1 MAVAR
6 SADPLYLAMVGLLTA
21 VSLGAFA
28 LGWFVDVE
36 WLDYR
41 RGALVLSLVAALGLF
56 MRSRPE
62 GRWISMVCGMAIAA
76 ACGLQ
81 LAWTIARGPESAQ
94 SQLSFAVTQSFAS
107 GMFCIG
113 GALVLDA
120 LFPAQWGRH
129 LLFGLLGSVAA
140 MIGAAGI
147 FAMVGGLSLDLDESL
162 LGGMRLPGSTILLVA
177 GLGLLI
183 GARLRSD
190 PFVDAYETSFA
201 SEELRDRSGLAAALA
216 VLLVTLG
223 ATLLVWRQVQAQN
236 TKQLETALRD
246 SLQRVDSALSVEVSN
261 AATLLEGVRGLFAA
275 SQQVD
280 PEEWSHYFRQLSLF
294 SADQSIFLVGYAAP
308 VDKLGAAGAGQ
319 DRARLSGAS
328 IEPWPVEASG
338 QMLPTVYV
346 VPNGEAGRWALGLN
360 LLAVPVFAEAI
371 SQAADSVGPVLS
383 GRVEFAQY
391 RDPQS
396 RTGFVVAL
404 ALENP
409 VPLPAGAAAD
419 RIGVSGFAYS
429 ALDIRQMVAELE
441 RESADGLALRIV
453 DDAQTSSGIP
463 LFQSSGFDADK
474 PFSSMVRTLGGRNW
488 TLSAQLM
495 PDRRIMVGSRNP
507 SVVLIGGLFAALVL
521 FAVTWVLTGH
531 RARALHLARR
541 SNRELARAQ
550 RAQQA
555 VTDTARAGIITADMA
570 GNILYMNPSAASQF
584 GVDAQSMTGRSL
596 EVLMPERFRESH
608 RAGITRVAAGGEGR
622 ALGNSLEM
630 AGLRADGSEFPIE
643 VVLSAWSSEDQ
654 TYFTAFVTD
663 ITDRLAAKLELTRRA
678 QELERSNA
686 DLEQFAYVASHDLQ
700 EPLRMVASY
709 VQLLARRYRGQ
720 LDADADEFIGFAVDG
735 ATRMQNL
742 IEDLLAYARV
752 GRSGMKPVAT
762 PLRASVETA
771 VAQLQESIS
780 ETGAVIRIDV
790 DGCVLAVPGQ
800 LTQVFQNLI
809 ANALKFRGPGVTEVV
824 IDARREGANWHV
836 RVADN
841 GIGIEAR
848 HCERVFAIFQRL
860 HTRSEYSG
868 TGIGLAICRRI
879 IDSFGGRIWVES
891 VPGKGSTFHFV
902 LPKSRSKA

>member
-1 MAVAR
+1 MSPAPKT
-6 SADPLYLAMVGLLTA
+6 DPLYLAMVGLLTA

-28 LGWFVDVE
+28 LGWFVDVD

-56 MRSRPE
+56 LRARPV
-62 GRWISMVCGMAIAA
+62 GRWVSMASGIAIVL

-81 LAWTIARGPESAQ
+81 LAWTVVRGAESAQ
-94 SQLSFAVTQSFAS
+94 QLSFAVTQSFAS
-107 GMFCIG
+107 GMFCVG

-147 FAMVGGLSLDLDESL
+147 FAVIGGLSLDLDESL
-162 LGGMRLPGSTILLVA
+162 LGGMRLPGSAILLVA

-190 PFVDAYETSFA
+190 PFPDGNEPFFA

-216 VLLVTLG
+216 VLLVTMG
-223 ATLLVWRQVQAQN
+223 ATLLVWRQVQEQN
-236 TKQLETALRD
+236 TRQLTLALDD
-246 SLQRVDSALSVEVSN
+246 SMRRLASALAVDLAN
-261 AATLLEGVRGLFAA
+261 AATLLDGVRGLFAA
-275 SQQVD
+275 SQHVD
-280 PEEWSHYFRQLSLF
+280 PDEWLQYFRQLSLF
-294 SADQSIFLVGYAAP
+294 RGDQGIFLVGYAAP
-308 VDKLGAAGAGQ
+308 LENPPSATGSHGQAPLAA
-319 DRARLSGAS
+319 RS
-328 IEPWPVEASG
+328 IDAWPLDASG
-338 QMLPTVYV
+338 RMLPTVYA
-346 VPNGEAGRWALGLN
+346 VPDGSAGRWAIGLN
-360 LLAVPVFAEAI
+360 LQSIPVFAEAI
-371 SQAADSVGPVLS
+371 SRAETTMGPVVS
-383 GRVEFAQY
+383 GRAEFARY
-391 RDPQS
+391 RDPES
-396 RTGFVVAL
+396 RTGVIVAL
-404 ALENP
+404 ALGGHGEP
-409 VPLPAGAAAD
+409 TARTSAD
-419 RIGVSGFAYS
+419 QIGVSGFAYC
-429 ALDIRQMVAELE
+429 ALDIRQMVAEAQ
-441 RESADGLALRIV
+441 RESAAGLALRIV
-453 DDAQTSSGIP
+453 DDSPGPAGSALFESTEFDYATP
-463 LFQSSGFDADK
+463 FQS
-474 PFSSMVRTLGGRNW
+474 MTRTFGGRTW
-488 TLSAQLM
+488 TISAQFM
-495 PDRRIMVGSRNP
+495 PDKHHVIGSRNP
-507 SVVLIGGLFAALVL
+507 SVVLVGGFFAALVL

-541 SNRELARAQ
+541 SNRELVRAQ

-555 VTDTARAGIITADMA
+555 VTDTAKAGIITADMA
-570 GNILYMNPSAASQF
+570 GNILYMNPSAAGQF
-584 GVDAQSMTGRSL
+584 GVDAQEMAGQSL
-596 EVLMPERFRESH
+596 ECLMPERFRQAH
-608 RAGITRVAAGGEGR
+608 KDGIERVASGGEAR
-622 ALGNSLEM
+622 ALGTALEM
-630 AGLRADGSEFPIE
+630 AGLRADGSEFPLEIL
-643 VVLSAWSSEDQ
+643 LSAWTSENQ
-654 TYFTAFVTD
+654 IYFTAFLTD
-663 ITDRLAAKLELTRRA
+663 ITDRHAAQLELTRRA

-709 VQLLARRYRGQ
+709 VQLLARRYRGK
-720 LDADADEFIGFAVDG
+720 LDSDADEFIGFAVDG

-762 PLRASVETA
+762 PLRASAEAA

-780 ETGAVIRIDV
+780 ETAAVIRIDL
-790 DGCVLAVPGQ
+790 DGGVMAVPGQ

-809 ANALKFRGPGVTEVV
+809 ANALKFRGADAPHVT
-824 IDARREGANWHV
+824 IDARREGPDWHV

-841 GIGIEAR
+841 GIGIESR

-891 VPGKGSTFHFV
+891 TPGKGSIFHFV
-902 LPKSRSKA
+902 LPQSGSQA